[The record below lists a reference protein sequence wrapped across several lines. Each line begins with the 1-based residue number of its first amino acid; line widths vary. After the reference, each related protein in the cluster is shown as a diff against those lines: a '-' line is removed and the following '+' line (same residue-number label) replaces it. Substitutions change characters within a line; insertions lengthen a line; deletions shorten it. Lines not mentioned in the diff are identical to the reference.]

1 MATGYAFKEFIITT
15 HFYKRVLNGEDFRH
29 VAADSGITTKD
40 HAYNN
45 LLEVAQSNLY
55 RRVME
60 VPGELNIDKIVDQLM
75 QIQKDK
81 HLSFDMISF
90 AQMSDIIRAQVNA
103 IREVAIKK
111 II

>member
-1 MATGYAFKEFIITT
+1 MASGYAFKEFIITT
-15 HFYKRVLNGEDFRH
+15 HFDKRVFNDEDLRH
-29 VAADSGITTKD
+29 VAADIGITTKD

-45 LLEVAQSNLY
+45 LLEVAQSHLY

-60 VPGELNIDKIVDQLM
+60 VPGELHIDKIVDQMM
-75 QIQKDK
+75 QIHKDK
-81 HLSFDMISF
+81 HLSSDMISF
-90 AQMSDIIRAQVNA
+90 AQMSDIIRAQVKA